1 MLKSYKLNYHY
12 GITSPK
18 ENGFAIRDVFIN
30 AEPGY
35 ITCLLGKNAAGK
47 TTLLSLLYGMLRP
60 KSGKVSWDGK
70 EVNYK
75 NLAAYHREVAYF
87 GEAWCASGLT
97 VNKNVEMLSTLYPTF
112 DRKLF
117 DSLITLAQAESTL
130 DKYYIELSTGE
141 KAKVEIAF
149 LLARKPKLLIMD
161 EPLANID
168 PVFKADILELLQ
180 KGVADNGTG
189 VLIST
194 HLIDEISDMVDY
206 IYVLDNGEIK
216 KHGSRFE
223 LLGDGEGN
231 LREVLNG

>member
-1 MLKSYKLNYHY
+1 MLKSFQLNYHY
-12 GITSPK
+12 GITPPK
-18 ENGFAIRDVFIN
+18 ENGFAIKDVFIN

-70 EVNYK
+70 EVKYK

-87 GEAWCASGLT
+87 GEKWCAEGLT
-97 VNKNVEMLSTLYPTF
+97 VEKNVEMLSILYPTF
-112 DRKLF
+112 DRELF
-117 DSLITLAQAESTL
+117 DSLIKTAQAEGTL
-130 DKYYIELSTGE
+130 EKRYFELSTGE
-141 KAKVEIAF
+141 RVKAELAF
-149 LLARKPKLLIMD
+149 LIARKPKLIILD

-168 PVFKADILELLQ
+168 PVFKMDILELLQ
-180 KGVADNGTG
+180 KGVAENGTG

-206 IYVLDNGEIK
+206 IYVLDNGKIV

-223 LLGDGEGN
+223 LMGDGEGT
-231 LREVLNG
+231 LREVLN

>member
-1 MLKSYKLNYHY
+1 MLKSFKLNYHY
-12 GITSPK
+12 GITQPK
-18 ENGFAIRDVFIN
+18 ENGFAIKDVFIN

-60 KSGKVSWDGK
+60 KSGKVSWEGK
-70 EVNYK
+70 QINDK
-75 NLAAYHREVAYF
+75 TLAAYRRDVAYF
-87 GEAWCASGLT
+87 GETWCSQSLT
-97 VNKNVEMLSTLYPTF
+97 VNKNVEMLSILYPTF
-112 DRKLF
+112 DRETF
-117 DSLITLAQAESTL
+117 DSLITLAQAEGTL
-130 DKYYIELSTGE
+130 NRRYMDLSAGE

-149 LLARKPKLLIMD
+149 LLARKPKLIILD

-168 PVFKADILELLQ
+168 PVFKIDILELLQ
-180 KGVADNGTG
+180 KSVADNGTG

-206 IYVLDNGEIK
+206 IYVLDNGKIV

-223 LLGDGEGN
+223 LMGDGEGT
-231 LREVLNG
+231 LREVLN

>member
-12 GITSPK
+12 GITQPK
-18 ENGFAIRDVFIN
+18 EDGFAIRDVFIN

-60 KSGKVSWDGK
+60 KSGNVNWEGK
-70 EVNYK
+70 QVNDK
-75 NLAAYHREVAYF
+75 TLAAYHRDVAYF
-87 GEAWCASGLT
+87 GESWCSQSLT
-97 VNKNVEMLSTLYPTF
+97 VNKNVEMLSILYPTF
-112 DRKLF
+112 DRKTF
-117 DSLITLAQAESTL
+117 DSLIALAQAEGTL
-130 DKYYIELSTGE
+130 DKRYIELSTGE

-149 LLARKPKLLIMD
+149 LLARKPKLIILD

-168 PVFKADILELLQ
+168 PVFKIDILELLQ

-194 HLIDEISDMVDY
+194 HLIDEISEMVDY
-206 IYVLDNGEIK
+206 IYVLDNGRIT
-216 KHGSRFE
+216 KHGTRFE
-223 LLGDGEGN
+223 LLGDGDGN
-231 LREVLNG
+231 LREVLN